1 MDTPYVFEWLEKTSS
16 TQDDARGLF
25 ADRPVVVAA
34 GAQSHGRGRG
44 DRRWV
49 TAPRA
54 LAVSVC
60 WAPGWDPMSFGRLP
74 LVAGLAA
81 SDVVGARLKWP
92 NDLVDERGSKVGGI
106 LAESSGPVVT
116 IGLGINLYW
125 PDPPEGYGALFRDDP
140 GRREDLARAFAD
152 RLLERVDHG
161 SDRWGRDAYATRC
174 VTIGSTVTWQ
184 PGGVG
189 EAIGIGEGG
198 ELMVRTPD
206 GTKSLVTGEVWEV
219 RPVAPPAT

>member
-34 GAQSHGRGRG
+34 GAQTHGRGRG

-60 WAPGWDPMSFGRLP
+60 WAPGWDPMYFGRLP

-81 SDVVGARLKWP
+81 GDV
-92 NDLVDERGSKVGGI
+92 
-106 LAESSGPVVT
+106 AESS
-116 IGLGINLYW
+116 
-125 PDPPEGYGALFRDDP
+125 
-140 GRREDLARAFAD
+140 
-152 RLLERVDHG
+152 
-161 SDRWGRDAYATRC
+161 
-174 VTIGSTVTWQ
+174 ST
-184 PGGVG
+184 P
-189 EAIGIGEGG
+189 IFGG
-198 ELMVRTPD
+198 ESDIRSDVSITIAYS
-206 GTKSLVTGEVWEV
+206 KGE
-219 RPVAPPAT
+219 